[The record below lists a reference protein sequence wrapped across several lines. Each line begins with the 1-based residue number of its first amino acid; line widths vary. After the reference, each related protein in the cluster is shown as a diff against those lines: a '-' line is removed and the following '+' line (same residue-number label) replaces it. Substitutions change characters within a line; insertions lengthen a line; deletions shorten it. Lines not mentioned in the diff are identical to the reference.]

1 MGKLF
6 DKIIAVS
13 LNPALDVTLWV
24 RTLDF
29 NEPNKTMD
37 EKVYAGGKAVNIARV
52 FASYQSDIVRCIGV
66 AGDPGSDQRE
76 SDACDS
82 G

>member
-29 NEPNKTMD
+29 NEPNFIFLI
-37 EKVYAGGKAVNIARV
+37 GKGK
-52 FASYQSDIVRCIGV
+52 SYL
-66 AGDPGSDQRE
+66 AHPGE
-76 SDACDS
+76 
-82 G
+82 